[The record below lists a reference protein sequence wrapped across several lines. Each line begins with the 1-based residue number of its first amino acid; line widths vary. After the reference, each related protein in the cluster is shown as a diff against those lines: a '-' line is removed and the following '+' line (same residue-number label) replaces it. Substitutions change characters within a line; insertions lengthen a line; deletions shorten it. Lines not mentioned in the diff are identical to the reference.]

1 MSFRVY
7 NQLDSIQ
14 QYFTPSSFRAIQ
26 FESFLSSPPNKII
39 GGSTTLSADEWI
51 QASIDALVVS
61 VTGSSGY
68 AGYINLGDDTVESA
82 LNYINFFQINSTDE
96 SRLLKFVV
104 ASPLVSSSINLGLTE
119 QNSNHINVC
128 VNNTGPGSSSS
139 ILFTDSDVVKHV
151 IVSAT
156 NLEKGSEQVRF
167 NILN

>member
-1 MSFRVY
+1 
-7 NQLDSIQ
+7 
-14 QYFTPSSFRAIQ
+14 
-26 FESFLSSPPNKII
+26 
-39 GGSTTLSADEWI
+39 
-51 QASIDALVVS
+51 
-61 VTGSSGY
+61 
-68 AGYINLGDDTVESA
+68 
-82 LNYINFFQINSTDE
+82 
-96 SRLLKFVV
+96 
-104 ASPLVSSSINLGLTE
+104 LVSSSINLGLTE

>member
-39 GGSTTLSADEWI
+39 EGITTLSSDEWI

-61 VTGSSGY
+61 VTGIT
-68 AGYINLGDDTVESA
+68 GYINLGDDTVESA
-82 LNYINFFQINSTDE
+82 LNYINFFQINSTNE

-104 ASPLVSSSINLGLTE
+104 VSPLGDSSINLGLTA
-119 QNSNHINVC
+119 QTSDHINVC
-128 VNNTGPGSSSS
+128 VNNTEPSSSS
-139 ILFTDSDVVKHV
+139 ILFTGSDVIKHV